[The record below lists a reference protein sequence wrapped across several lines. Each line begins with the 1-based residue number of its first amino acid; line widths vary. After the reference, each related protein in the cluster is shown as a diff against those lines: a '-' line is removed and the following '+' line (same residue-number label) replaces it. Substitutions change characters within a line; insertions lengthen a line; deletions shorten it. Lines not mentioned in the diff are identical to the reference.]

1 MRQRMASKL
10 ETDPVIMINERN
22 SQTTTREKYILL
34 KLKKD
39 HTIIIFSALDKT
51 SDICGQH
58 IFIEDG
64 NMIMNKNEENNS
76 NYK

>member
-34 KLKKD
+34 KLKKRKQKRAP
-39 HTIIIFSALDKT
+39 T
-51 SDICGQH
+51 
-58 IFIEDG
+58 FI
-64 NMIMNKNEENNS
+64 
-76 NYK
+76 